1 MSVIAAGLNTNVFF
15 LAIVAL
21 LTCIILH
28 FLIKTIFGIKKK
40 EAQVCETESVK
51 ETPAEESFAETAAT
65 ETRTSAKSKK
75 RSQWKGKTDYSHQWL
90 VKNLKGH
97 PGTVLLVDFSPNG
110 KFMAAT
116 CDETIATVDSASIA
130 ARQHKQHP
138 RRPPTPSPPPP
149 PPPPRIP
156 VEELA
161 LHLQR
166 YIMTKTTMWTRGY
179 PVEIESNST
188 KAMMYINPPTR
199 PKPRPTTSWDVNAPE
214 FVPGSQTDSGRSSW
228 GSTPRSDSD
237 EEADTV
243 EHVCVRCDRKF
254 KMTRDGEYVREES
267 CFHHWGR
274 VMGNKFECCNK
285 FLGANGCTVSR
296 FHVWNGTQSGMNGPL
311 EGYVRARLPRGGVY
325 AVDAEM
331 CYTTAGLE
339 LASIAFIAV
348 DGHIVY
354 KEYVKPTAP
363 VVDCNTRFSG
373 IRPRDLQTAEK
384 TLRDVQNDILGFVG
398 TDTIL
403 IGHALENDLRALKL
417 LHTTVVDTSDLYP
430 HARGFP
436 LRRSLRALSM
446 EVLGRPVRNR
456 KSGGHSP
463 VEDARAA
470 LDLVLLMVHRDR
482 AAASTA
488 SQTAARISSQLPV
501 LQPYDP
507 LVCAA

>member
-1 MSVIAAGLNTNVFF
+1 MGDIEAGLNTNVFV
-15 LAIVAL
+15 LAVIAIL
-21 LTCIILH
+21 SCTILH
-28 FLIKTIFGIKKK
+28 YLFKTIFGNKKK
-40 EAQVCETESVK
+40 EAQVHQTESVK
-51 ETPAEESFAETAAT
+51 ETPVEEAVAETPVT

-75 RSQWKGKTDYSHQWL
+75 RAQWKGKTDYSHQWL

-97 PGTVLLVDFSPNG
+97 PGTVLLMDFSSNG

-116 CDETIATVDSASIA
+116 CDETITTVETAGIA
-130 ARQHKQHP
+130 VRQQKQQH
-138 RRPPTPSPPPP
+138 RRQPPSSPPSP

-156 VEELA
+156 VEELVH
-161 LHLQR
+161 HLQK
-166 YIMTKTTMWTRGY
+166 YILSKTTMWARGY
-179 PVEIESNST
+179 PVEIETNST
-188 KAMMYINPPTR
+188 KAMMYVNPPTR
-199 PKPRPTTSWDVNAPE
+199 PKPRPATSWDVNAPE

-243 EHVCVRCDRKF
+243 EHVCVRCDKKF
-254 KMTRDGEYVREES
+254 KMTRDGDYIREES

-274 VMGNKFECCNK
+274 VLGNKFECCNK
-285 FLGANGCTVSR
+285 YVGANGCSISR
-296 FHVWNGTQSGMNGPL
+296 FHVWSGTQPGMNGPL
-311 EGYVRARLPRGGVY
+311 EGYVRARHRRGGVY

-331 CYTTAGLE
+331 CYTTAGFE

-354 KEYVKPTAP
+354 KEYVKPTSP

-384 TLRDVQNDILGFVG
+384 TLKDVQNDILGFVG

-417 LHTTVVDTSDLYP
+417 LHSAVVDTSDLYP

-436 LRRSLRALSM
+436 LRRSLRSLSI

-482 AAASTA
+482 ATVN
-488 SQTAARISSQLPV
+488 QTGSRTSNLPV